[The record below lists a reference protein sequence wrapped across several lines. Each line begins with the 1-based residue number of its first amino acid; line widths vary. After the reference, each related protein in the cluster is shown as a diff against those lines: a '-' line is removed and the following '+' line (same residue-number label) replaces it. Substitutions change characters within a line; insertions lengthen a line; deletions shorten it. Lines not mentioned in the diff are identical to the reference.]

1 MPPASCSP
9 PGQAHLSGHPHH
21 RAAGPPSLVPSWT
34 RDPAR
39 WGLEHGS
46 GPDRE
51 AIRSRRKWGQLF
63 GWRPD
68 PGEALSPAPCL
79 LWARL
84 HSPSPRPQAPSNQG
98 FLSRG
103 RWLWS
108 GLDYGMGV
116 IPMTSQ
122 RRRQEQIRRGVRGRG
137 RLVRQQV

>member
-1 MPPASCSP
+1 MLGAPPVPSP
-9 PGQAHLSGHPHH
+9 SVEKAQTMGAPGLLQSPGQAHLSGHPHH

-39 WGLEHGS
+39 WGLERGS

-68 PGEALSPAPCL
+68 PGEALSAAPCL

-84 HSPSPRPQAPSNQG
+84 HSPSPRPQAPSNTRASCHVDGG
-98 FLSRG
+98 FG
-103 RWLWS
+103 VAWT
-108 GLDYGMGV
+108 MGW
-116 IPMTSQ
+116 
-122 RRRQEQIRRGVRGRG
+122 G
-137 RLVRQQV
+137 